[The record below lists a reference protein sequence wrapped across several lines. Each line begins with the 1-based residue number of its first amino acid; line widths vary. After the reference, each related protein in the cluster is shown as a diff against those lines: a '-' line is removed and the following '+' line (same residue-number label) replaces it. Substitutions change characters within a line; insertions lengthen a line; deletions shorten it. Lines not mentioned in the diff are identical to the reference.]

1 MNIEHE
7 SGENGGN
14 GGSSC
19 GFIALVAVGFPS
31 CGRKGRL
38 MWDSPWIRSS
48 RQNFS
53 KLFLIETPLTMWLW
67 EFCIC
72 QLSTSNKSF
81 VGLFKVAFKGS
92 AIIVVTDNCWLE
104 APGVA
109 SGEVPRK
116 APQKNH
122 RGEQDENSYFS
133 LLLGDCRQCYH
144 DLWGSGRQHG
154 CKMLWNSNF
163 NRT

>member
-19 GFIALVAVGFPS
+19 GFIARVAVVGFPS

-92 AIIVVTDNCWLE
+92 AIIVVRDNCWLE
-104 APGVA
+104 ARGVA
-109 SGEVPRK
+109 WGEVPSKESSSLCTTQAQLRAHYLILDTSPFAVQLSIGGPCKSSEVQQRK
-116 APQKNH
+116 
-122 RGEQDENSYFS
+122 
-133 LLLGDCRQCYH
+133 
-144 DLWGSGRQHG
+144 
-154 CKMLWNSNF
+154 
-163 NRT
+163 

>member
-19 GFIALVAVGFPS
+19 GFIALVAVVGFPS

-53 KLFLIETPLTMWLW
+53 LLRRRWQCDSENFVSVN
-67 EFCIC
+67 C
-72 QLSTSNKSF
+72 QLPINLLSDCSKSPSKGPLSLLSEITADSKLHVRVASEDLPRKTPRAEENSTSCLK
-81 VGLFKVAFKGS
+81 
-92 AIIVVTDNCWLE
+92 
-104 APGVA
+104 
-109 SGEVPRK
+109 K
-116 APQKNH
+116 AKW
-122 RGEQDENSYFS
+122 EFS
-133 LLLGDCRQCYH
+133 LLSIVGGSSPVPSWS
-144 DLWGSGRQHG
+144 LWQ
-154 CKMLWNSNF
+154 W
-163 NRT
+163 RTA